1 MKRNRSVIK
10 KYLEENPSCFQAG
23 ILAAATAVCAVCLYV
38 SDNMGSV
45 RTNENGEAILEREQ
59 GEEETIH
66 EMKVRIGGS
75 EKDKEIEIPVSG
87 RKYTSEE
94 IRKLFSDAGKELE
107 KLILGK
113 NESLDEVRYDLDL
126 IAEMPDTGIQV
137 AWETDNYEV
146 IDIQGKIGKEG
157 LPDTGTG
164 VRLTARLSYGEE
176 QAVHEF
182 YVCVFPPLLSEE
194 EQLLEDL
201 REKVSVSDEKTKT
214 EDHIVLPDSVDGEK
228 VLWKYGTEKR
238 AFAIFVLGM
247 GASCMLAVSSS
258 QRKKEE
264 EKRTVQQMKID
275 YPQIINKFNLYIRA
289 GMTIRRAWFC
299 IAQDYEKKQGIKGNG
314 MPKRKAYEEMVS
326 TMNQIRGGMPEGEAY
341 ENYGARCNVS
351 VYRKFGTLLSQ
362 NLRKGSGGLTELLG
376 REAEEA
382 FEERKNLAKKLG
394 EEAGT
399 KLVIPLFL
407 MLIIVFAIVI
417 VPAFFTISI

>member
-1 MKRNRSVIK
+1 MKRTRSVIK

-87 RKYTSEE
+87 RKYNSEE

-157 LPDTGTG
+157 
-164 VRLTARLSYGEE
+164 
-176 QAVHEF
+176 F

-238 AFAIFVLGM
+238 AVAICVLGM

-351 VYRKFGTLLSQ
+351 VYRKFGTLLLQ